1 MIKKL
6 YDRKEIARIL
16 DRFTDGETSLDEEK
30 MLAEYLRTHEVSEEW
45 QEYKEMFSLFD
56 KGEVDIEKKN
66 SAPILR
72 TSRHNWLKIAAFF
85 IGILFISGITLAAIR
100 MVKNSWQ
107 QTSEAGDDTKGMG
120 SLTIAGNKGLG
131 DVEVTDTIQPVVYDN
146 IPLEKMLPEIAT
158 YYNTKV
164 TFINDANRQ
173 LRFRFV
179 WYPQKGISQVVND
192 LNQFKRLTV
201 TLRDDQIT
209 VE

>member
-1 MIKKL
+1 M
-6 YDRKEIARIL
+6 
-16 DRFTDGETSLDEEK
+16 
-30 MLAEYLRTHEVSEEW
+30 
-45 QEYKEMFSLFD
+45 
-56 KGEVDIEKKN
+56 
-66 SAPILR
+66 R

-107 QTSEAGDDTKGMG
+107 QTSEAGDGTKGMG

>member
-16 DRFTDGETSLDEEK
+16 DRFMDGETSLDEEK

-56 KGEVDIEKKN
+56 KGEVDIEKNN

-100 MVKNSWQ
+100 MVKISWQ

>member
-16 DRFTDGETSLDEEK
+16 DRFMDGETSLDEEK

-56 KGEVDIEKKN
+56 KGEVDIEKDN

-131 DVEVTDTIQPVVYDN
+131 DVEVTDTIQPIVYDN

>member
-16 DRFTDGETSLDEEK
+16 DRFMDGETSLDEEK

>member
-16 DRFTDGETSLDEEK
+16 DRFMDGETSLDEEK

-56 KGEVDIEKKN
+56 KGEVDIEKNN
-66 SAPILR
+66 STTILR

>member
-16 DRFTDGETSLDEEK
+16 DRFMDGETSLDEEK
-30 MLAEYLRTHEVSEEW
+30 MLAEYFRTHKVSEEW

-56 KGEVDIEKKN
+56 KGEVDIEKDN
-66 SAPILR
+66 SAPFLR
-72 TSRHNWLKIAAFF
+72 TSRHSWLKIAAVF

-100 MVKNSWQ
+100 MVKKSWQ
-107 QTSEAGDDTKGMG
+107 QTSETGDDTKGMS
-120 SLTIAGNKGLG
+120 SLSIAGNKGLG
-131 DVEVTDTIQPVVYDN
+131 DVEVSDTIQPVVYDN
-146 IPLEKMLPEIAT
+146 IPLEKMLSEIAT

-201 TLRDDQIT
+201 TLKDDRIT

>member
-16 DRFTDGETSLDEEK
+16 DRFMDGETSLDEEK
-30 MLAEYLRTHEVSEEW
+30 MLAEYFRTHKVSEEW

-56 KGEVDIEKKN
+56 KGEVDIEKDN

-100 MVKNSWQ
+100 MVKKSWQ
-107 QTSEAGDDTKGMG
+107 QTSETGDDTKGMS
-120 SLTIAGNKGLG
+120 SLSIAGNKGLG
-131 DVEVTDTIQPVVYDN
+131 DVEVSDTIQPVVYDN
-146 IPLEKMLPEIAT
+146 IPLEKMLSEIAT

-201 TLRDDQIT
+201 TLKDDRIT

>member
-16 DRFTDGETSLDEEK
+16 DRFMDGETSLDEEK

-56 KGEVDIEKKN
+56 KGEVDIEKDN

-107 QTSEAGDDTKGMG
+107 QTSEAGDDTEGMG

>member
-16 DRFTDGETSLDEEK
+16 DRFMDGETSLDEEK

-56 KGEVDIEKKN
+56 KGEVDIEKDN

-120 SLTIAGNKGLG
+120 SLTIVGNKGLG

>member
-16 DRFTDGETSLDEEK
+16 DRFMDGETSLDEEK

-56 KGEVDIEKKN
+56 KGGVDIEKNN

>member
-16 DRFTDGETSLDEEK
+16 DRFMDGETSLDEEK

-56 KGEVDIEKKN
+56 KGEVDIEKNN

-131 DVEVTDTIQPVVYDN
+131 DVEVTDTIQHVVYDN

>member
-16 DRFTDGETSLDEEK
+16 DRFMDGETSLDEEK
-30 MLAEYLRTHEVSEEW
+30 MLAEYFRTHKVSEEW

-56 KGEVDIEKKN
+56 KGEVDIEKDN

-72 TSRHNWLKIAAFF
+72 TSRHSWLKIAAVF

-100 MVKNSWQ
+100 MVKKSWQ
-107 QTSEAGDDTKGMG
+107 QTSETGDDTKGMS
-120 SLTIAGNKGLG
+120 SLSIAGNKGLG
-131 DVEVTDTIQPVVYDN
+131 DVEVSDTIQPVVYDN
-146 IPLEKMLPEIAT
+146 IPLEKMLSEIAT

-201 TLRDDQIT
+201 TLKDDRIT

>member
-16 DRFTDGETSLDEEK
+16 DRFMDGETSLDEEK

-56 KGEVDIEKKN
+56 KGEVDIEKDN

-131 DVEVTDTIQPVVYDN
+131 DVEVSDTIQPVVYDN

>member
-16 DRFTDGETSLDEEK
+16 DRFMDGETSLDEEK

-56 KGEVDIEKKN
+56 KGEVDIEKDN

-100 MVKNSWQ
+100 MVKNSSQ

-131 DVEVTDTIQPVVYDN
+131 DVEVSDTIQPVVYDN

-164 TFINDANRQ
+164 SFINDANRQ

>member
-1 MIKKL
+1 
-6 YDRKEIARIL
+6 
-16 DRFTDGETSLDEEK
+16 
-30 MLAEYLRTHEVSEEW
+30 
-45 QEYKEMFSLFD
+45 
-56 KGEVDIEKKN
+56 
-66 SAPILR
+66 
-72 TSRHNWLKIAAFF
+72 
-85 IGILFISGITLAAIR
+85 

-107 QTSEAGDDTKGMG
+107 QTSEAGDDTEGMG

>member
-16 DRFTDGETSLDEEK
+16 DRFMDGETSLDEEK

-56 KGEVDIEKKN
+56 KGEVDIEKDN

>member
-16 DRFTDGETSLDEEK
+16 DRFMDGETSLDEEK
-30 MLAEYLRTHEVSEEW
+30 MLAEYLRTHEISEEW

-56 KGEVDIEKKN
+56 KGEVDIEKNN

>member
-16 DRFTDGETSLDEEK
+16 DRFMDGETSLDEEK

-56 KGEVDIEKKN
+56 KGEVDIEKNN

>member
-16 DRFTDGETSLDEEK
+16 DRFMDGETSLDEEK

-56 KGEVDIEKKN
+56 KGEVDIEKDN

-107 QTSEAGDDTKGMG
+107 QTSEAGDDTEGMG

-131 DVEVTDTIQPVVYDN
+131 DVEVSDTIQHVVYDN